1 MKYYLLLLL
10 TVLLLIKAQAQDYS
24 RLGKLEKEHFTVY
37 FSNGYQAR
45 ATEISNLVDTAFTYY
60 ANQLSFQP
68 KVDLLVLAEADW
80 STYSRFRLVYGMP
93 HYDDQRTLIVAAQ
106 DNPFWKSF
114 IPPLSDL
121 PGQWKSALKN
131 TYGVPNGSISAI
143 AFFDI
148 LALHELAHAFH
159 MQANI
164 NLQRKWM
171 GELFCNIMTHSFVAE
186 KKPQLLPALTVFPN
200 FVVAGGYQQYKFTS
214 LEELE
219 KNYDLIGLEYPQNYG
234 WYQCNWH
241 KAAAHFYD
249 HHGPA
254 FGQQI
259 WKAFKSQPS
268 TLSDADWKT
277 FLRTQQLAPLVKLL
291 ENWPD
296 FGP

>member
-1 MKYYLLLLL
+1 MKSYLLLLL
-10 TVLLLIKAQAQDYS
+10 TFLLQDQAQAQDYS
-24 RLGKLEKEHFTVY
+24 RLGKLEKERFTVY

-45 ATEISNLVDTAFTYY
+45 ASEISNLVDTAFTYFT
-60 ANQLSFQP
+60 NQLSFQP

-80 STYSRFRLVYGMP
+80 NTYSRFRVVYGMP

-114 IPPLSDL
+114 IPPLSEI
-121 PGQWKSALKN
+121 PERWKVPIKS
-131 TYGVPNGSISAI
+131 TYSRPDGSISAS

-148 LALHELAHAFH
+148 LALHELSHAFH

-164 NLQRKWM
+164 NMQRKWM

-200 FVVAGGYQQYKFTS
+200 FIVSGGYQHYKFTS

-219 KNYDLIGLEYPQNYG
+219 KNYTLIGQEFPQNYG

-241 KAAAHFYD
+241 KAAGHFYD
-249 HHGPA
+249 QHGPA

-259 WKAFKSQPS
+259 WKAFKSQPIRF
-268 TLSDADWKT
+268 SDADWKT
-277 FLRTQQLAPLVKLL
+277 FLKAHQLIPLVKLM